1 MMNQLM
7 NLNENGKVTSLEL
20 VEQINF
26 FRRLERENGAT
37 GRLVN
42 DLRHDNLRAIIKD
55 EFDEEISLLELKDTP
70 YIHPQNKQTYYYYE
84 LTPSQAKQVL
94 LRESKS
100 VRKAVVKYI
109 EYLEN
114 TLIET
119 AQREQ
124 LQALEKAQ
132 EQLRIELTA
141 NQPKIDF
148 FEAVLNAQ
156 NYWNVTEIAK
166 RFGMRA
172 QQLNQILA
180 DLNIQYKI
188 GKTWHLR
195 AGYEQYGR
203 PFETIHDRGVR
214 VTLKFNQRGYE
225 YIIARLID
233 KGYALVD

>member
-26 FRRLERENGAT
+26 FRADIDGKSELS
-37 GRLVN
+37 
-42 DLRHDNLRAIIKD
+42 HKNLLAVIRD
-55 EFDEEISLLELKDTP
+55 EFEEEIGVAEIQAYP
-70 YIHPQNKQTYYYYE
+70 YEHPQNKQTYHYYE
-84 LTPSQAKQVL
+84 LTTSQAKQVL

-100 VRKAVVKYI
+100 VRKAVIKYI

-114 TLIET
+114 VIIET

-141 NQPKIDF
+141 NQPKVDF

-180 DLNIQYKI
+180 DIGVQYKI

-233 KGYALVD
+233 EGHVLVD